1 MPGAIAWGVRGW
13 KTRFIS
19 HGGVTLSRGWL
30 CQKWKPLDIQSS
42 KFVVPVLP
50 SVLFPVLLFFH
61 IAALNVAYFECDFEL
76 DLFSNSCFRL
86 SLSSN
91 LRLSERYSVIEF
103 QFGFDF

>member
-1 MPGAIAWGVRGW
+1 M
-13 KTRFIS
+13 
-19 HGGVTLSRGWL
+19 
-30 CQKWKPLDIQSS
+30 
-42 KFVVPVLP
+42 
-50 SVLFPVLLFFH
+50 LFFH

-91 LRLSERYSVIEF
+91 LRLSERFSVIEF